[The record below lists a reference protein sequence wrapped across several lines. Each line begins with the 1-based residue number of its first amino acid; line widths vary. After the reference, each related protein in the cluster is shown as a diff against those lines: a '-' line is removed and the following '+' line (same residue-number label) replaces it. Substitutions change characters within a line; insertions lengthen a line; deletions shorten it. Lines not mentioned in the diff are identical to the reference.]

1 MEGMV
6 SIAIETVIFHRNVLN
21 SIWEIFNFLTRTEHI
36 ELEGFCWQHA
46 ERLLPKRVGFLS
58 HS

>member
-36 ELEGFCWQHA
+36 EIQ
-46 ERLLPKRVGFLS
+46 VTIIINS
-58 HS
+58 HF